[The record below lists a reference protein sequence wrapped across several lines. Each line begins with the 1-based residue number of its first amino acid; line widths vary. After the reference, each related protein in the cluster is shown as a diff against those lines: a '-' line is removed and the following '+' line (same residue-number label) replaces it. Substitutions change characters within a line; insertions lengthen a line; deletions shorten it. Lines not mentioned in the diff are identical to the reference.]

1 VASESKRGKKDG
13 WDHFLPF
20 RPFLMETQE
29 GQNHESGRG
38 CGTWTH
44 LTWNYDGLNQNEIER
59 RQRQVIINMG

>member
-1 VASESKRGKKDG
+1 
-13 WDHFLPF
+13 
-20 RPFLMETQE
+20 METQE

-59 RQRQVIINMG
+59 RQRQVIMNMG